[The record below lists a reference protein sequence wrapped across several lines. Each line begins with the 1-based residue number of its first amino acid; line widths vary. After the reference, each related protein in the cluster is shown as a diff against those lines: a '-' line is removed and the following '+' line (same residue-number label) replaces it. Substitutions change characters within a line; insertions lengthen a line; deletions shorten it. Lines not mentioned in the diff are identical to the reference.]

1 MDHFGGHVIESAR
14 AQLGAFAFA
23 CQHSLSGNHGVRL
36 VSGMPMLSDVDRFR
50 GADEHAGSMRCR
62 INTKKTNFRGFFS
75 EIGNNLVLFQI
86 GHIFENRPIAR
97 RRRRLGC
104 LRTKAGQRQQ
114 CQRRRTERSNLV
126 FMIGSI
132 DLTFQFHKKSYAAV
146 ALIRV
151 RGPGIIDPGYSE
163 SMNQIDESV
172 RETE

>member
-1 MDHFGGHVIESAR
+1 LNPPGLNSAR
-14 AQLGAFAFA
+14 LPSHASIAFPEIMVCDSLAVCQCFRTWIAFEVRM
-23 CQHSLSGNHGVRL
+23 SRL
-36 VSGMPMLSDVDRFR
+36 VVCVVGSTRRKQISGEFSPRSGIILSYFR
-50 GADEHAGSMRCR
+50 SD
-62 INTKKTNFRGFFS
+62 TFLK
-75 EIGNNLVLFQI
+75 
-86 GHIFENRPIAR
+86 NRPIAR